1 MASRKTT
8 ADKLSAEIAKVLD
21 EYGDDVRSE
30 IDEVTVKIGKAG
42 VKALKN
48 ASSIFRGTGKYAKS
62 WTSKAENSRY
72 ETAVTLYSKVPGLP
86 HLLEHGH
93 AKRSGGRV
101 PGRVHIAPVE
111 EQLVDEYTKAVEGA
125 VSK

>member
-48 ASSIFRGTGKYAKS
+48 ASSIFGGTRYKKS
-62 WTSKAENSRY
+62 WTSKAKSSRY